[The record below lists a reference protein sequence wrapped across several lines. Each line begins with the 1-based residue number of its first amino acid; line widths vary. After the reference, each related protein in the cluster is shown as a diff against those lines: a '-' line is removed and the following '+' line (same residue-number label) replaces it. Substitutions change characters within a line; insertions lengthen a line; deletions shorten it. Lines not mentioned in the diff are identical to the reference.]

1 MTSLDDNKVII
12 IVVIN
17 IRNQLKNGVLY
28 PEVLEHINRTRKQ
41 HDFWATPVKRKW
53 DFCILGR
60 QVCPMFWANSLYKS
74 KETWL
79 HKSNIKGTKASLP
92 VDVRHA
98 KTYLLKLIVAL
109 ETSHLKPFPR
119 RLIFTPFRSL
129 FDNQIHIFINFHWS
143 ALSWRLT
150 RIFAHRFTSG
160 FKLTIVYMCADYL

>member
-41 HDFWATPVKRKW
+41 HDFWATPVNRKW

-79 HKSNIKGTKASLP
+79 HKSILKGQRPHFPLTYVTQKRICWSSLLHWKHRTSSLFHVVWYLLLSVVFLTIKFTFLSIFTDQHWADVWQGYLHTVLP
-92 VDVRHA
+92 VV
-98 KTYLLKLIVAL
+98 LNL
-109 ETSHLKPFPR
+109 
-119 RLIFTPFRSL
+119 
-129 FDNQIHIFINFHWS
+129 Q
-143 ALSWRLT
+143 
-150 RIFAHRFTSG
+150 
-160 FKLTIVYMCADYL
+160 

>member
-1 MTSLDDNKVII
+1 MTSLGDNKVII
-12 IVVIN
+12 IVVVN

-28 PEVLEHINRTRKQ
+28 PEVLEHFNRTRQ
-41 HDFWATPVKRKW
+41 QNDFWTRPVNRKW
-53 DFCILGR
+53 DLSILVR

-79 HKSNIKGTKASLP
+79 HKSNSVKASLP

-109 ETSHLKPFPR
+109 QTSHFKPFPR

-129 FDNQIHIFINFHWS
+129 SDNQIPIFINFHWS

-160 FKLTIVYMCADYL
+160 FKLTMVYMCVDYL